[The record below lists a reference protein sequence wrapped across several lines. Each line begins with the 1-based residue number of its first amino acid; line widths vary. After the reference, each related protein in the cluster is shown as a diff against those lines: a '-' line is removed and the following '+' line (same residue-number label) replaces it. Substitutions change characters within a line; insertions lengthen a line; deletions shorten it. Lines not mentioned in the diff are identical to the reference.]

1 MAGTEYFGAT
11 AQPHDHIP
19 EFGLSTLCGNH
30 TITHF
35 RGTDTTI
42 QNQFLMWNDDV
53 NRAAKLPVYWPV
65 NWEDLGTSLSCFG
78 SEYTMAEHIIRF
90 TKKNRRTVLAKNITK
105 TTRRQL
111 DGPHLLFGEYLQN
124 WTTLFL
130 RNLPIIIHYRRWTQ
144 QRWR

>member
-1 MAGTEYFGAT
+1 MAGTEYFGPT
-11 AQPHDHIP
+11 TQPRDHIP
-19 EFGLSTLCGNH
+19 EFCLSTPCGNH

-42 QNQFLMWNDDV
+42 QNQFLMWTDDV
-53 NRAAKLPVYWPV
+53 NRAAKLPVYWTV
-65 NWEDLGTSLSCFG
+65 NWEDLGTSWSCFG
-78 SEYTMAEHIIRF
+78 SEYTMAEHFTRF

-144 QRWR
+144 HRWR